1 MNTVEAITAT
11 RLLPGKKVP
20 SLEVYTLDG
29 CHWKLTDQT
38 PQHFTMIVFY
48 RGLHCPLCGEYL
60 TDLESKLSKFTQLG
74 IEVIT
79 ISSDSKERAQQS
91 KEKWGLHQIKIGYEL
106 TLESMRQWGL
116 YVSRGVLEDE
126 PLLFN
131 EPGLFLVKPDGILFF
146 AAMNN
151 APYGRPSLSD
161 LLSGIDYVLTKNYP
175 VRGTD

>member
-20 SLEVYTLDG
+20 FLEVDTIDG
-29 CHWKLTDQT
+29 CHWKLIDQAA
-38 PQHFTMIVFY
+38 QKFTMIVFY
-48 RGLHCPLCGEYL
+48 RGLHCPLCGDYL
-60 TDLESKLSKFTQLG
+60 TDLESMLSKFTQLG
-74 IEVIT
+74 VEVIT
-79 ISSDSKERAQQS
+79 ISGDSKERAQQS
-91 KEKWGLHQIKIGYEL
+91 KAKWGLHQINIGYEL

-116 YVSRGVLEDE
+116 YVSRGVLENE

-146 AAMNN
+146 AAVNN
-151 APYGRPSLSD
+151 APYGRPSLSEI
-161 LLSGIDYVLTKNYP
+161 LSGIDYVLTKNYP